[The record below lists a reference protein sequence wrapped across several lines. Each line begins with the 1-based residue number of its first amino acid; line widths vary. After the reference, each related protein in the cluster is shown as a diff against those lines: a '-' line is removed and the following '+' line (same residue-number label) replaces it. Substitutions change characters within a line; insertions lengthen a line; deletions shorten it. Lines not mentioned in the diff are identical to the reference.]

1 MCSLAQ
7 ISITDS
13 HCHLDFEVFNKD
25 RLDVINR
32 ARENGIDRILNPGID
47 IETSKAA
54 IKWAEAIPEVYA
66 AVGIHPNDAM
76 SWNETTLE
84 ELRSLARSPKVV
96 AIGEIGLDYY
106 RNRAPRDLQRHI
118 LSLQLDL
125 ATELGLPIIVHNRD
139 AWSDILMILSEWYGK
154 LINNSE
160 ILSNNPGVMH
170 SFSGELDN
178 AYKVISLNFR
188 IGITGPVTFHKS
200 ATLQSIVSSLPLEY
214 LLIETDAPF
223 LTPHPYRGKR
233 NEPAYVRI
241 VAEKS
246 AELKNQTLETITKIT
261 SARADQLFHW
271 REIH

>member
-1 MCSLAQ
+1 VCSLTQ
-7 ISITDS
+7 ITITDS

-25 RLDVINR
+25 RQDVINR

-54 IKWAEAIPEVYA
+54 IKWAEAFPEVYA
-66 AVGIHPNDAM
+66 AVGIHPNDAL
-76 SWNETTLE
+76 SWNETTLD

-118 LSLQLDL
+118 FSLQLDL
-125 ATELGLPIIVHNRD
+125 ATELGLPIIIHNRD
-139 AWSDILMILSEWYGK
+139 AWSDMLMFLSDWYNR
-154 LINNSE
+154 LIDKSE
-160 ILSNNPGVMH
+160 VLLNNPGVLH

-178 AYKVISLNFR
+178 AYKVISINFR

-200 ATLQSIVSSLPLEY
+200 VTLQSIVSSLPLEY

-223 LTPHPYRGKR
+223 LTPHPYRGRR

-241 VAEKS
+241 VAEKI
-246 AELKNQTLETITKIT
+246 AELKNQTLETITEIT
-261 SARADQLFHW
+261 SAGADQLFHW